1 MMNGNAQALAA
12 AALSRQTS
20 GMVGQYRPRDI
31 SPVLAAALYP
41 RKVLIRRDGVTLGA
55 MADDLQQVGLDAATT
70 FISSGG
76 DVDTLYEPIFK
87 ALQVLTLAIPPPG
100 SVLVSA
106 GVSAAKIGTDA
117 IRGAIKETL
126 RAAGQYTPIEVSRKV
141 NNEIMGAGN
150 TLSWWADAARDKF
163 AQYVGSSL
171 PAALAVAAYNGTV
184 GEQNRLNTD
193 VHSRLAD
200 RLYNLAMR
208 LGAAPW
214 QAGMAAYRV
223 AVNTGADSATKLKYA
238 SMTGNPSNPEAG
250 WRGEVANIDGDI
262 VDKKDVADIAAG
274 KKPPKGGKKAG
285 DNTMLYVAGAAGLIG
300 LALLAT
306 SGDKKSAPSAGAT
319 AATKA
324 E

>member
-1 MMNGNAQALAA
+1 MLHGNAQALAA

-41 RKVLIRRDGVTLGA
+41 RKVIIRRNGVTLGA
-55 MADDLQQVGLDAATT
+55 MQDDLNQVGLDAATT

-76 DVDTLYEPIFK
+76 DVDALYEPIFK
-87 ALQVLTLAIPPPG
+87 ALQVLALAVPQPG
-100 SVLVSA
+100 GALVSA
-106 GVSAAKIGTDA
+106 GVSASKIGTDA
-117 IRGAIKETL
+117 IRGAIKEVL

-141 NNEIMGAGN
+141 NQEIMGAGN

-163 AQYVGSSL
+163 AQYAGTSL
-171 PAALAVAAYNGTV
+171 PVAIAIAAYNGAV
-184 GEQNRLNTD
+184 GPSNQLNIN

-214 QAGMAAYRV
+214 QAGMAAYKV

-274 KKPPKGGKKAG
+274 KKPPKGKTKAD
-285 DNTMLYVAGAAGLIG
+285 DNTALYVAGAAGLIG

-306 SGDKKSAPSAGAT
+306 SGKKASPSPSPST
-319 AATKA
+319 PKA

>member
-1 MMNGNAQALAA
+1 MLNGNPQALAA
-12 AALSRQTS
+12 SALSRSQS

-41 RKVLIRRDGVTLGA
+41 RKVIIRRNGVTLGA
-55 MADDLQQVGLDAATT
+55 MTDDLQQVGLDATTT
-70 FISSGG
+70 FIASGG

-87 ALQVLTLAIPPPG
+87 ALQVLALAVPPPG

-117 IRGAIKETL
+117 IRGAIKEVL

-141 NNEIMGAGN
+141 NKEIMGAGN

-163 AQYVGSSL
+163 AQYASSSL
-171 PAALAVAAYNGTV
+171 PVSLAVAGYNATV
-184 GEQNRLNTD
+184 DPQNQLNVN

-200 RLYNLAMR
+200 RLYKLAIAN
-208 LGAAPW
+208 GATPW

-223 AVNTGADSATKLKYA
+223 AVNTGADASIKQKYA
-238 SMTGNPSNPEAG
+238 AMTGNPSNPEVG
-250 WRGEVANIDGDI
+250 WKGQVSNIGGEI
-262 VDKKDVADIAAG
+262 VTPKDVADIASG
-274 KKPPKGGKKAG
+274 KKQPKKKSAG
-285 DNTMLYVAGAAGLIG
+285 DNTALYVAGAAGLIG
-300 LALLAT
+300 LALLA
-306 SGDKKSAPSAGAT
+306 SGGTKTKSAP
-319 AATKA
+319 KA